1 MFNLDIKQYYWG
13 ENMVSKAFSL
23 QKGWKYEML
32 QDIVKLFF
40 MYAYQKKMKLSVS

>member
-1 MFNLDIKQYYWG
+1 
-13 ENMVSKAFSL
+13 MVSKAFSL

-40 MYAYQKKMKLSVS
+40 YVCISEKNEIIC